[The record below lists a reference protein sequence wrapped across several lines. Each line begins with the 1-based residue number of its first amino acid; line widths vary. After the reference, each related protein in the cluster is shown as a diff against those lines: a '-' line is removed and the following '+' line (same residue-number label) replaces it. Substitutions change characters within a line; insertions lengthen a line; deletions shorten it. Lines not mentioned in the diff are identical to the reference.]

1 MPQTFPVPAVP
12 GFQARLR
19 LGRVALLVGLALR
32 LNLASGGQTATT
44 WTVCASGCDYTSIKA
59 AIAAPTTLNGDTLA
73 IAAGVYTDC
82 AGLHCAPP
90 R

>member
-19 LGRVALLVGLALR
+19 LGRVAPLVGLALR

-44 WTVCASGCDYTSIKA
+44 WTVRQR
-59 AIAAPTTLNGDTLA
+59 L
-73 IAAGVYTDC
+73 
-82 AGLHCAPP
+82 
-90 R
+90 